1 MINKSFIQ
9 EMENANYKEGGI
21 TGRELAALLGPE
33 CLKAYDEGEKI
44 IQQQELNESK
54 KKFFEQLNK
63 MK

>member
-1 MINKSFIQ
+1 MQ
-9 EMENANYKEGGI
+9 EMENPNYKEGGI

-44 IQQQELNESK
+44 IQQHELNEHK
-54 KKFFEQLNK
+54 KKFFEQLNR